1 MSASKVDKN
10 NDTYKADMEFI
21 VEFKQKKVEQKKRMD
36 WVTYLKEGED
46 LKILNYKNSESLR
59 RQFYKYMKGNAEQTN
74 LVVLFHCVL
83 LYY

>member
-10 NDTYKADMEFI
+10 NDTYKTDMEFI

-36 WVTYLKEGED
+36 WVTCLKEGED

>member
-36 WVTYLKEGED
+36 WVTCLKEGED